1 MTYLFSH
8 KTKLICPI
16 LQAFI
21 KNDKNDLRI
30 KYNIQVVLSQK
41 YDIDKNMNRG
51 DKVISKNNLICLFQ
65 NYIERLE
72 AKLHRKAYVI
82 LKIT

>member
-1 MTYLFSH
+1 MSH
-8 KTKLICPI
+8 FRSIHK
-16 LQAFI
+16 